1 MTHVTPVAS
10 IDSQRCV
17 PCRVPAGLPAA
28 PATALLRRPGEP
40 AVPERVTLR
49 DVAVLADVSAKTVSR
64 VVNGDA
70 HVTPSTRAR
79 VQQAIADLGFQ
90 PNLVARSLRMGRAD
104 VIGLVVESLADPF
117 FARLTSAVE
126 QAAHERG
133 LAVMVSSVGNR
144 APERESLIVE
154 SLLVRQV
161 AGLIVAPMA
170 QDHGYLAGALR
181 HTPVVFVDRLPEGIT
196 SDAVLVDDL
205 AAGDMATSHLLDHG
219 HRRVAFLG
227 SELRNPTTR
236 LRLAGYRRAL
246 AEHGVAPDES
256 LVAVGSGSATEARQA
271 AERLLDGDRPPTA
284 IFSSNMR
291 CSLGLVPLLHGRGR
305 TDVAVV
311 SFDDFPMADSLVP
324 AVTVIDHDPEVI
336 GRAAAERLF
345 GRLEDLDAAAETV
358 VVPFRLVP
366 RGSGELRP
374 PGTPADPDHDHDQ
387 DHDRAARD
395 VARGHDREQ
404 DMAHHGVGG
413 GRRP

>member
-1 MTHVTPVAS
+1 M
-10 IDSQRCV
+10 
-17 PCRVPAGLPAA
+17 
-28 PATALLRRPGEP
+28 
-40 AVPERVTLR
+40 PERVTLR
-49 DVAVLADVSAKTVSR
+49 DVARVADVSPKTVSR

-79 VQQAIADLGFQ
+79 VQQAVEDLGFQ
-90 PNLVARSLRMGRAD
+90 PNLVARSLRVGRAD
-104 VIGLVVESLADPF
+104 VLGLVVESLADPF
-117 FARLTSAVE
+117 FARLTSAIE
-126 QAAHERG
+126 HAAHERG
-133 LAVMVSSVGNR
+133 MAVMVSSVGNR
-144 APERESLIVE
+144 SPERESVIVE

-170 QDHGYLAGALR
+170 QSHAYLASALR
-181 HTPVVFVDRLPEGIT
+181 RTPIVFVDRLPEGLR

-205 AAGDMATSHLLDHG
+205 AAGEAATRHLLDHG

-246 AEHGVAPDES
+246 AARGLTVDES
-256 LVAVGSGSATEARQA
+256 LVAVGAGSATQAREAAQRVLA
-271 AERLLDGDRPPTA
+271 GPEPPTA

-291 CSLGLVPLLHGRGR
+291 CSLGLVPLLHATGR

-324 AVTVIDHDPEVI
+324 AVTVLDHDPEVI

-345 GRLEDLDAAAETV
+345 ARLEDLEAPAETV
-358 VVPFRLVP
+358 VVPVALVP

-374 PGTPADPDHDHDQ
+374 PGDVPAEGTDQHTRQHPDQHHQRDTDDHGTQRDRERGMDRHGARRNGASTRTPAQGP
-387 DHDRAARD
+387 
-395 VARGHDREQ
+395 
-404 DMAHHGVGG
+404 G
-413 GRRP
+413 GRR

>member
-1 MTHVTPVAS
+1 
-10 IDSQRCV
+10 
-17 PCRVPAGLPAA
+17 
-28 PATALLRRPGEP
+28 
-40 AVPERVTLR
+40 VPERVTLR
-49 DVAVLADVSAKTVSR
+49 DVAEIAAVSAKTVSR

-79 VQQAIADLGFQ
+79 VQQAITDLGFQ
-90 PNLVARSLRMGRAD
+90 PNLVARSLRVGRAD

-117 FARLTSAVE
+117 FARLTSAIE

-144 APERESLIVE
+144 MPERESLVVE

-170 QDHGYLAGALR
+170 QSHAYLTGAR
-181 HTPVVFVDRLPEGIT
+181 QRTPIVFVDRLPEGIS
-196 SDAVLVDDL
+196 SDAVVVDDL
-205 AAGDMATSHLLDHG
+205 AAGEMATRHLLDHG

-246 AEHGVAPDES
+246 AEHGLADDGS
-256 LVAVGSGSATEARQA
+256 LVAVGAGSAREAREA
-271 AERLLDGDRPPTA
+271 AEQLLAAPEPPTA

-291 CSLGLVPLLHGRGR
+291 CSLGLVPLLHSSGR

-345 GRLEDLDAAAETV
+345 SRLEELDAPAETV
-358 VVPFRLVP
+358 VVPVRLVP

-374 PGTPADPDHDHDQ
+374 PDAGSVK
-387 DHDRAARD
+387 D
-395 VARGHDREQ
+395 VAQDVAQDVVQDVVLERDRGQDMEQ
-404 DMAHHGVGG
+404 DTENERVEG

>member
-1 MTHVTPVAS
+1 M
-10 IDSQRCV
+10 R
-17 PCRVPAGLPAA
+17 
-28 PATALLRRPGEP
+28 
-40 AVPERVTLR
+40 ERVTLR
-49 DVAVLADVSAKTVSR
+49 DVAHLAAVSAKTVSR

-70 HVTPSTRAR
+70 HVTPGTRAR

-90 PNLVARSLRMGRAD
+90 PNLVARSLRVGRTD
-104 VIGLVVESLADPF
+104 VVGLVVESLADPF

-144 APERESLIVE
+144 EPEREPLIVE

-170 QDHGYLAGALR
+170 QSHAYLAGAGR
-181 HTPVVFVDRLPEGIT
+181 RTPIVFVDRLPEGIV

-205 AAGDMATSHLLDHG
+205 AAGDMATRHLLDHG

-246 AEHGVAPDES
+246 AACGLPEDES
-256 LVAVGSGSATEARQA
+256 LVAVGAGSAREARAA
-271 AERLLDGDRPPTA
+271 AERLLDGPRPPTA

-345 GRLEDLDAAAETV
+345 HRLDDLDAPAETV
-358 VVPFRLVP
+358 TVPVRLVP
-366 RGSGELRP
+366 RGSGELPP
-374 PGTPADPDHDHDQ
+374 PGAGRPRRRDQ
-387 DHDRAARD
+387 DVVLAQDGSQDRAHNGA
-395 VARGHDREQ
+395 
-404 DMAHHGVGG
+404 G
-413 GRRP
+413 GRASTMTSPHAQEGAR

>member
-1 MTHVTPVAS
+1 
-10 IDSQRCV
+10 
-17 PCRVPAGLPAA
+17 
-28 PATALLRRPGEP
+28 
-40 AVPERVTLR
+40 VPERVTLR
-49 DVAVLADVSAKTVSR
+49 DVADLAAVSAKTVSR

-79 VQQAIADLGFQ
+79 VQQAITDLGFQ
-90 PNLVARSLRMGRAD
+90 PNLVARSLRVGRAD

-133 LAVMVSSVGNR
+133 MAVMVSSVGNR

-170 QDHGYLAGALR
+170 QSHTYLTGAR
-181 HTPVVFVDRLPEGIT
+181 QRTPIVFVDRLPEGIV

-205 AAGDMATSHLLDHG
+205 AAGEMATRHLLDHG
-219 HRRVAFLG
+219 HRRIAFLG

-246 AEHGVAPDES
+246 AERGLADDES
-256 LVAVGSGSATEARQA
+256 LVAVGAGSAREARGA
-271 AERLLDGDRPPTA
+271 AERLLAAPRPPTA

-291 CSLGLVPLLHGRGR
+291 CSLGLVPLLHGSGR

-345 GRLEDLDAAAETV
+345 RRLEDLDAPAETV
-358 VVPFRLVP
+358 VVPVRLVP
-366 RGSGELRP
+366 RGSGELP
-374 PGTPADPDHDHDQ
+374 PTDEGSADGAVQ
-387 DHDRAARD
+387 DA
-395 VARGHDREQ
+395 VLEGDREQ
-404 DMAHHGVGG
+404 DMEHDGVEG

>member
-1 MTHVTPVAS
+1 M
-10 IDSQRCV
+10 
-17 PCRVPAGLPAA
+17 
-28 PATALLRRPGEP
+28 
-40 AVPERVTLR
+40 PERVTLR
-49 DVAVLADVSAKTVSR
+49 DVAVVADVSAKTVSR

-70 HVTPSTRAR
+70 HVTPTTRAR
-79 VQQAIADLGFQ
+79 VQRAITELGFQ
-90 PNLVARSLRMGRAD
+90 PNLVARSLRVGRAD

-133 LAVMVSSVGNR
+133 LAVMVSSVGNQV
-144 APERESLIVE
+144 PERESLVVE

-170 QDHGYLAGALR
+170 QDHGYLAGAR
-181 HTPVVFVDRLPEGIT
+181 QRTPVVFVDRLPEGIV

-205 AAGDMATSHLLDHG
+205 AAGEVATGHLIDHG

-246 AEHGVAPDES
+246 ARHGLDADES
-256 LVAVGSGSATEARQA
+256 LVAVGAGSAGEARSA
-271 AERLLDGDRPPTA
+271 AEQLLGGERPPTA

-291 CSLGLVPLLHGRGR
+291 CSLGLVPLLHGSGR

-345 GRLEDLDAAAETV
+345 RRLEDPDADAETV

-374 PGTPADPDHDHDQ
+374 PGATAGPDRERVQDPVPDD
-387 DHDRAARD
+387 
-395 VARGHDREQ
+395 DREQ
-404 DMAHHGVGG
+404 DMAHHGVEG

>member
-1 MTHVTPVAS
+1 MF
-10 IDSQRCV
+10 DSQRCV
-17 PCRVPAGLPAA
+17 PCSFPPGPSARWSTVLRLSPRGPALPA
-28 PATALLRRPGEP
+28 
-40 AVPERVTLR
+40 RVTLR
-49 DVAVLADVSAKTVSR
+49 DVARVAAVSPKTVSR
-64 VVNGDA
+64 VVNRDA
-70 HVTPSTRAR
+70 HVTSSTRAR

-90 PNLVARSLRMGRAD
+90 PNLVARSLRVGRAD

-133 LAVMVSSVGNR
+133 LAVMVSSVGHV
-144 APERESLIVE
+144 PERESVIVQ

-161 AGLIVAPMA
+161 AGLIVTPMSPSHA
-170 QDHGYLAGALR
+170 YLAGTQQR
-181 HTPVVFVDRLPEGIT
+181 TPVVFVDRLPEDIS

-205 AAGDMATSHLLDHG
+205 AAGEAATRHLLDHG
-219 HRRVAFLG
+219 HRSIGFLG

-246 AEHGVAPDES
+246 AERGIPDDES
-256 LVAVGSGSATEARQA
+256 LVAVGARSAQEAGEA
-271 AERLLDGDRPPTA
+271 AEQLLSGPRPPTA

-291 CSLGLVPLLHGRGR
+291 CSLGLVPLLHGSGR

-324 AVTVIDHDPEVI
+324 AVTVIDHDPDVI
-336 GRAAAERLF
+336 GRAAADRLF
-345 GRLEDLDAAAETV
+345 RRLEDLDAPAETV
-358 VVPFRLVP
+358 VVPVRLVP

-374 PGTPADPDHDHDQ
+374 PGPSGARDKRADGRRPPGSPADHDT
-387 DHDRAARD
+387 
-395 VARGHDREQ
+395 GLYHDREQ
-404 DMAHHGVGG
+404 HMKHHGGEG

>member
-1 MTHVTPVAS
+1 
-10 IDSQRCV
+10 
-17 PCRVPAGLPAA
+17 
-28 PATALLRRPGEP
+28 
-40 AVPERVTLR
+40 VPERVTLR
-49 DVAVLADVSAKTVSR
+49 DVAEIAAVSPKTVSR

-70 HVTPSTRAR
+70 HVTPTTRAR
-79 VQQAIADLGFQ
+79 VQQAITDLGFQ
-90 PNLVARSLRMGRAD
+90 PNLVARSLRVGRAD

-144 APERESLIVE
+144 MPERESVIVE

-170 QDHGYLAGALR
+170 QSHAYLTRAR
-181 HTPVVFVDRLPEGIT
+181 QRTPIVFVDRLPEGIS

-205 AAGDMATSHLLDHG
+205 AAGEMATRHLLDHG
-219 HRRVAFLG
+219 HRRIAFLG

-246 AEHGVAPDES
+246 AERGVAEDES
-256 LVAVGSGSATEARQA
+256 LVAVGAGTARQGREA
-271 AERLLDGDRPPTA
+271 AEQLLGGPQPPTA

-291 CSLGLVPLLHGRGR
+291 CSLGLVPLLHSSGRL
-305 TDVAVV
+305 DVAVV

-345 GRLEDLDAAAETV
+345 RRLEDLDAPAETV
-358 VVPFRLVP
+358 VVPVRLVP

-374 PGTPADPDHDHDQ
+374 PGEGPAQ
-387 DHDRAARD
+387 DVPQDGVLER
-395 VARGHDREQ
+395 DREQ
-404 DMAHHGVGG
+404 DMVHERGEG

>member
-1 MTHVTPVAS
+1 
-10 IDSQRCV
+10 
-17 PCRVPAGLPAA
+17 
-28 PATALLRRPGEP
+28 
-40 AVPERVTLR
+40 VPERVTLR
-49 DVAVLADVSAKTVSR
+49 DVAEVAAVSAKTVSR

-79 VQQAIADLGFQ
+79 VQQAITDLGFQ
-90 PNLVARSLRMGRAD
+90 PNLVARSLRVGRAD

-144 APERESLIVE
+144 VPERESVIVE

-170 QDHGYLAGALR
+170 QSHTYLTGAR
-181 HTPVVFVDRLPEGIT
+181 QRTPIVFVDRLPEGIS

-205 AAGDMATSHLLDHG
+205 AAGEMATRHLLDQG

-246 AEHGVAPDES
+246 AERGLTDDES
-256 LVAVGSGSATEARQA
+256 LIALGAGSAREARVA
-271 AERLLDGDRPPTA
+271 AEKLLAAAQPPTA

-291 CSLGLVPLLHGRGR
+291 CSLGLVPLLHSSDR

-345 GRLEDLDAAAETV
+345 RRLEDLDAPAETV
-358 VVPFRLVP
+358 VVPVRLVP

-374 PGTPADPDHDHDQ
+374 PGEGSARNVLQ
-387 DHDRAARD
+387 DVVMERD
-395 VARGHDREQ
+395 SEHDREQ
-404 DMAHHGVGG
+404 DMEHERVEGA
-413 GRRP
+413 RRP

>member
-1 MTHVTPVAS
+1 
-10 IDSQRCV
+10 
-17 PCRVPAGLPAA
+17 
-28 PATALLRRPGEP
+28 
-40 AVPERVTLR
+40 VPERVTLR
-49 DVAVLADVSAKTVSR
+49 DVAEVAAVSPKTVSR
-64 VVNGDA
+64 VVNGDV
-70 HVTPSTRAR
+70 HVTPTTRAR
-79 VQQAIADLGFQ
+79 VQQAITDLGFQ
-90 PNLVARSLRMGRAD
+90 PNLVARSLRVGRAD

-133 LAVMVSSVGNR
+133 LAVMVSSVGNT
-144 APERESLIVE
+144 APERESLVVA

-170 QDHGYLAGALR
+170 QSHTYLTGAR
-181 HTPVVFVDRLPEGIT
+181 QRTPIVFVDRLPEGIS

-205 AAGDMATSHLLDHG
+205 AAAEMATRHLLDHG
-219 HRRVAFLG
+219 HRRIAFLG

-246 AEHGVAPDES
+246 AGRGVAEDES
-256 LVAVGSGSATEARQA
+256 LVSVGAGTVRQGRDA
-271 AERLLDGDRPPTA
+271 AERLLGGPRPPTA

-291 CSLGLVPLLHGRGR
+291 CSLGLVPLLHSSGRL
-305 TDVAVV
+305 DVAVV

-345 GRLEDLDAAAETV
+345 RRLEDLDAPAETV
-358 VVPFRLVP
+358 VVPVRLVP

-374 PGTPADPDHDHDQ
+374 PDEGPTQ
-387 DHDRAARD
+387 DVPQDS
-395 VARGHDREQ
+395 VLERGREQ
-404 DMAHHGVGG
+404 DMVHGRGGG